1 MGGGRVGGRLA
12 TFVWSVATWPP
23 IYHRFVAIL
32 SVIPVVVMVF
42 GLVIVLTY
50 EKYLKEKRTKQKSLQ
65 KMSETNTNDKQ
76 RATQRLWASKY

>member
-32 SVIPVVVMVF
+32 SVIPVVITVF
-42 GLVIVLTY
+42 GLVIALTN
-50 EKYLKEKRTKQKSLQ
+50 EKYLKEKRTKRKNLQ
-65 KMSETNTNDKQ
+65 KMSKTNANDEQ
-76 RATQRLWASKY
+76 